1 MRLITLLTYILMYQF
16 VGCQTQTTPE
26 AKSERTESAYI
37 VGNQIPFDGCE
48 ESVRLET
55 SASATPIRY
64 KPTSASLPILQKAL
78 GNDNQGEKS
87 VTIRF
92 RETGNQVELLC
103 GWGAKPKVGE
113 IEILE
118 LTAR

>member
-1 MRLITLLTYILMYQF
+1 MRICALFTYLLIYQF

-26 AKSERTESAYI
+26 AKTERTESAYI
-37 VGNQIPFDGCE
+37 VGNQVPFDGCE

-55 SASATPIRY
+55 TGSAAPIRF
-64 KPTSASLPILQKAL
+64 KPTQASLPILQKAL
-78 GNDNQGEKS
+78 GGDNQGEKP
-87 VTIRF
+87 VKIRF

-103 GWGAKPKVGE
+103 GWGAKPKVSE

-118 LTAR
+118 ITAR